1 MRNLKAIEQ
10 HTVGF
15 IFHYRLY
22 KYLLMEFV
30 PYFIGGILVV
40 LVFMGGN
47 AVLFNMMEHIISKQV
62 PPEVYL
68 KVLLLQMPTFLVM
81 GLPMAVMFGVLLAF
95 GRLSQDNELDAMRTS
110 RVVAWRML
118 LFMALVVGVPVYL
131 LDAHL
136 IQKTVP
142 ASAAKSLD
150 LWKRY
155 LVSDVAGQPASNV
168 FFQGKEGTYFFI
180 GRFHPDSGVLENV
193 TVYSTG
199 DGTEPYPRMMVAPR
213 GQWRDN
219 FAYLN
224 DGRIY
229 DVKEDGL
236 LRFDSTFSS
245 LKIDVERE
253 IQEYF
258 GSPGDPMRS
267 GVVDPSDPGK
277 IARARWQQSR
287 SLETDMIFNLSMDKS
302 VDRLKQDIKMYK
314 ASGVDTRALETNM
327 HFKQT
332 IPFSCIVVI
341 LLATP
346 ISIGGARARSGIM
359 KSILLILVFL
369 SGYYISTII
378 TVALGHS
385 GVLAPQVAAWA
396 QNAAFS
402 AVGLLLAVFYMR
414 K

>member
-1 MRNLKAIEQ
+1 
-10 HTVGF
+10 
-15 IFHYRLY
+15 
-22 KYLLMEFV
+22 
-30 PYFIGGILVV
+30 
-40 LVFMGGN
+40 
-47 AVLFNMMEHIISKQV
+47 
-62 PPEVYL
+62 
-68 KVLLLQMPTFLVM
+68 
-81 GLPMAVMFGVLLAF
+81 
-95 GRLSQDNELDAMRTS
+95 
-110 RVVAWRML
+110 
-118 LFMALVVGVPVYL
+118 
-131 LDAHL
+131 
-136 IQKTVP
+136 
-142 ASAAKSLD
+142 
-150 LWKRY
+150 
-155 LVSDVAGQPASNV
+155 
-168 FFQGKEGTYFFI
+168 
-180 GRFHPDSGVLENV
+180 
-193 TVYSTG
+193 
-199 DGTEPYPRMMVAPR
+199 
-213 GQWRDN
+213 
-219 FAYLN
+219 
-224 DGRIY
+224 
-229 DVKEDGL
+229 
-236 LRFDSTFSS
+236 
-245 LKIDVERE
+245 
-253 IQEYF
+253 
-258 GSPGDPMRS
+258 MRS

-327 HFKQT
+327 HFKET